1 MKKILSLLLTA
12 ALSLTLLAACGQT
25 PAEEPAESEDTQA
38 AETAETPAEG
48 SETASAGD
56 LETIVI
62 TEDVRGYHWAPAYL
76 AETLGYFAEEGLHA
90 DFQTIRGADS
100 TAPVMNGE
108 ALFCLK
114 GIETALMLNQAGQG
128 CKVVL
133 SATQKFPYCLMGASE
148 EYSTLESLKG
158 QTVGGGLS
166 ATSGPM
172 AFIRACLASANLV
185 PDQDVTCMNLA
196 SAGYPASLEA
206 GEAQAVVSTNPWSL
220 KTLQDLGCVTIVEGT
235 DDAVIENIIGSASY
249 ELFTVVTSDKNIAEQ
264 GETIQKAVNAMAKAL
279 QWMETASPEEIAENL
294 APLFES
300 SPEELL
306 FDATYDK
313 DHEMANYTGY
323 HSDSGYQAGIRLCQ
337 LGGGI
342 PEDYSPDA
350 SEIFDESFL
359 DAAWEKLGA

>member
-1 MKKILSLLLTA
+1 MKKLLSLLLAAVLTA
-12 ALSLTLLAACGQT
+12 GLLAGCGQT
-25 PAEEPAESEDTQA
+25 AEEEPAQE
-38 AETAETPAEG
+38 AETAG
-48 SETASAGD
+48 SEIAETEAEEESVAGFGS

-76 AETLGYFAEEGLHA
+76 AETLGYFAEEGLKA

-128 CKVVL
+128 CKIVL

-148 EYSTLESLKG
+148 EFSTLESLKG

-172 AFIRACLASANLV
+172 AFAKACLNSVGLV
-185 PDQDVTCMNLA
+185 PDKDVTVINLA

-235 DDAVIENIIGSASY
+235 DDAVIEGIIGSASY
-249 ELFTVVTSDKNIAEQ
+249 ELFTVVTSDKNIEEQ

-279 QWMETASPEEIAENL
+279 RWMETATPEEIAEKL
-294 APLFES
+294 APLFEAA
-300 SPEELL
+300 PEELL

-313 DHEMANYTGY
+313 EHEMANYTGY
-323 HSDSGYQAGIRLCQ
+323 HSDSGFAAGISLCQ
-337 LGGGI
+337 LAGGI
-342 PEDYSPDA
+342 PADYNPDA

-359 DAAWEKLGA
+359 DNAWAALGD